1 MPLQQIKKHLKSL
14 LTSDMGKAMKK
25 FESILNL
32 DASLFNDLIL
42 QQGSF
47 NGLKREQNRGIISEP
62 NANRRQNRIRYALI
76 EMIDMMEEEDVN
88 LTTIESI
95 LKDKNNSPD
104 NPPANSP
111 TTQQEIY
118 ISYAWGGES
127 EKIVNQLDTEL
138 QNKGITIIR
147 DKRNLGYRGSIVEF
161 MKSIGRGNKI
171 IVIISK
177 KYLESENCMFEL
189 TQVYEN
195 KDFAGRIFPIIL
207 EDAGIYNPI
216 SRLKYI
222 KYWNN
227 KITELDEA
235 IKDVGTALNMTQLQQ
250 ELNNY
255 GDIRATFDQMAFIL
269 KDMNALTPEIHQNQ
283 NFQTLYDQLVS

>member
-1 MPLQQIKKHLKSL
+1 MPLQQIRKHLKSL
-14 LTSDMGKAMKK
+14 LVTDMAKAMKK
-25 FESILNL
+25 FESILNT

-47 NGLKREQNRGIISEP
+47 NGLKREQNRGTISEP
-62 NANRRQNRIRYALI
+62 NANMRQNRIRYALV
-76 EMIDMMEEEDVN
+76 EMIDMMEKEDVSF
-88 LTTIESI
+88 TTIESI